1 MTKQKFLQIYSIVP
15 YRLGLLLLLV
25 LGLYSCGKLAQ
36 PGFKVGN
43 FRIGSNVTPIGEIK
57 PAQDNQ
63 ATVYIQGKVERQVPL
78 LKRWAYQIDD
88 STGKIWVVT
97 SQNKLAQG
105 EQAVIKGKVR
115 YQSIPLAG
123 KELGEVYLEED
134 S

>member
-1 MTKQKFLQIYSIVP
+1 MTKQKFSQTHCIVR
-15 YRLGLLLLLV
+15 YRLGLFLLLV
-25 LGLYSCGKLAQ
+25 VGLCGCGKFTS
-36 PGFKVGN
+36 PGFNIGN
-43 FRIGSNVTPIGEIK
+43 FRIGSNITPIREIK
-57 PAQDNQ
+57 PAKNDR

-88 STGKIWVVT
+88 STGKIWVV

-105 EQAVIKGKVR
+105 EQVVIKGKVK

-123 KELGEVYLEED
+123 KELGEVFLEED